1 MEGIIVEIADHPVTG
16 HKRKVEVTGL
26 GINFTNE
33 VIGLETVCRYYENV
47 GGAYGELVSTPQPIK
62 ISKTLIAET
71 TGENVAFAKVD
82 TGESV
87 IHKYRDSQKEYWV
100 LRSDETIEVPAEN
113 VTKMFLYL
121 INILKTQSIVLEKI
135 MIQFVVAEALVGSYD
150 KVK

>member
-1 MEGIIVEIADHPVTG
+1 
-16 HKRKVEVTGL
+16 
-26 GINFTNE
+26 
-33 VIGLETVCRYYENV
+33 VIR
-47 GGAYGELVSTPQPIK
+47 
-62 ISKTLIAET
+62 
-71 TGENVAFAKVD
+71 
-82 TGESV
+82 
-87 IHKYRDSQKEYWV
+87 KYRDSQKEYWV